1 MMKDLGRRISAT
13 HCNGLGMLPFSVTLR
28 PKGARGGAAEAIGEF
43 VNLQSTQFQ
52 VSLSRKIAGTLD
64 EERSLS
70 ALSTA
75 PDLSTMFAGGA
86 HRSLSF
92 GAKMEMDWSRFP
104 ERGQALRRKIYPCA
118 TA

>member
-52 VSLSRKIAGTLD
+52 VSLCSRKIAVTLD

-75 PDLSTMFAGGA
+75 PNLSIMFAGGLIGPF
-86 HRSLSF
+86 RSAQKWKWT
-92 GAKMEMDWSRFP
+92 GADFQSEAKH
-104 ERGQALRRKIYPCA
+104 
-118 TA
+118 

>member
-52 VSLSRKIAGTLD
+52 VSLSRRIAVTLD

-75 PDLSTMFAGGA
+75 PDLSTMFAGGLIGPV
-86 HRSLSF
+86 RSAQKWKWT
-92 GAKMEMDWSRFP
+92 GADFQSEAKH
-104 ERGQALRRKIYPCA
+104 
-118 TA
+118 